1 METHGNNYVLWRDD
15 ECIVKTPF
23 NPHTSYEE
31 GANVIV
37 QPVHEIPSAS
47 RDPELAGRVFT
58 LAAKVA
64 RVMEDIE
71 LAPWTNIQ
79 SNGNWGLLPG
89 STPFF
94 HVYVYG
100 RNRTERWGK
109 PIIIPEAPKTYHNEP
124 MPEADR
130 LKLAETLKNSLMSEA
145 NETVAEL

>member
-58 LAAKVA
+58 LAAKVGTGYAA
-64 RVMEDIE
+64 RASPTSRPIAVFAI
-71 LAPWTNIQ
+71 LRFTTNATF
-79 SNGNWGLLPG
+79 S
-89 STPFF
+89 
-94 HVYVYG
+94 V
-100 RNRTERWGK
+100 
-109 PIIIPEAPKTYHNEP
+109 
-124 MPEADR
+124 
-130 LKLAETLKNSLMSEA
+130 SL
-145 NETVAEL
+145 

>member
-1 METHGNNYVLWRDD
+1 
-15 ECIVKTPF
+15 
-23 NPHTSYEE
+23 
-31 GANVIV
+31 
-37 QPVHEIPSAS
+37 
-47 RDPELAGRVFT
+47 
-58 LAAKVA
+58 
-64 RVMEDIE
+64 MEDIE

-79 SNGNWGLLPG
+79 SNGNLGLLPG

-130 LKLAETLKNSLMSEA
+130 LKLAEALSAL
-145 NETVAEL
+145 L